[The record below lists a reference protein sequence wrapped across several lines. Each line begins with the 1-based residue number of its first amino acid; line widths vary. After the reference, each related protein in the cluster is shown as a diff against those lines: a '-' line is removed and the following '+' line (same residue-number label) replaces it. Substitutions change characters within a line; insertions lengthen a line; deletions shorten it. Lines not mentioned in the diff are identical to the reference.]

1 MMKGCVMKSMKKSVL
16 LGLPLLCA
24 LTLSSAIA
32 VGGMSAAAADDAAG
46 TSALAETVDFSNLP
60 QQMGESNFD
69 YVAGTNME
77 YKIMIGHFKE
87 SAENYGLTA
96 FDTAGVDD
104 SGRPYV
110 SNTAISGL
118 TVSNWKWTFA
128 QNTSVVLIIRAKVS
142 GMLDIDLSTIS
153 ANDSWMDAWNLI
165 YTVHQYHDDT
175 KSLETLVN
183 YYHEVDSV
191 SNNKLT
197 TEQTEMGSTYALS
210 VRMEQNDVLYY
221 ELGCLDGRNLASFIG
236 AKFSLAPINDE
247 NAAEY
252 YAGLLDEYV
261 ASLTRANYTDESWK
275 EIEDRVTAFKSGS
288 YTSAVEA
295 KAAYDVAVADIAD
308 IAPDSKEY
316 LSAQLDMLV
325 ATLSQADYET
335 ETWAAIQGYVTA
347 FKEGTYATAEEL
359 KTAYETAVAEI
370 EGTEPDSFTWLRA
383 DLLSKMNAYYNAQT
397 ESYYTPQDWATLKK
411 AHDDYVANYESYA
424 SKEELQAY
432 FDTQYAAMTA
442 VKAYMQSFTY
452 VDLPKAVNENDFGW
466 ISGAV
471 ADVTML
477 TGSVQHDT
485 LVAFDDFTSTSSA
498 DTLKNSAL
506 QEEYPGAYA
515 QNWKWYVGMNIGVT
529 IAYRANQDCSLV
541 IDAREGEGVELGDSG
556 WTEVCT
562 LNVYIVRDGETKLVS
577 TTPMNDSATDEAFFG
592 TWYLKEG
599 DILYIEFISNATD
612 VRNTESPFVLEATL
626 DATKFDEDA
635 YAEQNHDLP
644 AEVLARI
651 EEKLADLQEYL
662 GTLNEEDY
670 SATNWLLLSDYVAQF
685 EADCE
690 MEVATVED
698 VDALYNETL
707 AAMQAVPT
715 LAEAEAQ
722 LKETLDQYVEELR
735 AEYNALLEQYRYSDE
750 AKAALDAAL
759 EEGIQNIYNASS
771 AAAGNTAKS
780 RALTALRAV
789 EGSPKGLGTG
799 AVIGIVAAC
808 VVVAAGAVTA
818 GVLIGKKKKAK
829 KDGE

>member
-1 MMKGCVMKSMKKSVL
+1 
-16 LGLPLLCA
+16 
-24 LTLSSAIA
+24 
-32 VGGMSAAAADDAAG
+32 
-46 TSALAETVDFSNLP
+46 
-60 QQMGESNFD
+60 
-69 YVAGTNME
+69 
-77 YKIMIGHFKE
+77 
-87 SAENYGLTA
+87 
-96 FDTAGVDD
+96 
-104 SGRPYV
+104 
-110 SNTAISGL
+110 
-118 TVSNWKWTFA
+118 
-128 QNTSVVLIIRAKVS
+128 
-142 GMLDIDLSTIS
+142 
-153 ANDSWMDAWNLI
+153 
-165 YTVHQYHDDT
+165 
-175 KSLETLVN
+175 
-183 YYHEVDSV
+183 
-191 SNNKLT
+191 
-197 TEQTEMGSTYALS
+197 
-210 VRMEQNDVLYY
+210 
-221 ELGCLDGRNLASFIG
+221 
-236 AKFSLAPINDE
+236 
-247 NAAEY
+247 
-252 YAGLLDEYV
+252 
-261 ASLTRANYTDESWK
+261 
-275 EIEDRVTAFKSGS
+275 
-288 YTSAVEA
+288 
-295 KAAYDVAVADIAD
+295 
-308 IAPDSKEY
+308 
-316 LSAQLDMLV
+316 
-325 ATLSQADYET
+325 
-335 ETWAAIQGYVTA
+335 
-347 FKEGTYATAEEL
+347 
-359 KTAYETAVAEI
+359 
-370 EGTEPDSFTWLRA
+370 
-383 DLLSKMNAYYNAQT
+383 MNAYYNAQT

-471 ADVTML
+471 ADVTMY
-477 TGSVQHDT
+477 TGSVQHETMTPYDT
-485 LVAFDDFTSTSSA
+485 FESSDAA
-498 DTLKNSAL
+498 DVLTNSAL

-529 IAYRANQDCSLV
+529 VAYRANQDCSLV
-541 IDAREGEGVELGDSG
+541 IDAREGEDVELGDSG

-612 VRNTESPFVLEATL
+612 ARNTESPFVLEATL

-685 EADCE
+685 EAGCE

-759 EEGIQNIYNASS
+759 EEGIQNINNASS